1 MVRPLYDTSGEA
13 LRKIFNLFDA
23 DKSGY
28 IEKKEL
34 LVMLQR
40 LGLGKDAC
48 TKDALQ
54 KVFAAADLNDDDRVD
69 FAEFTG
75 LFARAAGA

>member
-1 MVRPLYDTSGEA
+1 MGLSSFDEFKAMVRPLYDTSGEA

-34 LVMLQR
+34 LVMLQ

-48 TKDALQ
+48 TRNALQ
-54 KVFAAADLNDDDRVD
+54 KVLRQGRL
-69 FAEFTG
+69 E
-75 LFARAAGA
+75 